1 MAEYILHDGI
11 NEQDEELRYASARA
25 MAIGS
30 SHMSS
35 LMLGASDDLEIP
47 LISVRTPN
55 SFSYQL
61 LFLSVDPQQLGLFN
75 ISHTSSLL
83 LITRVFVV

>member
-25 MAIGS
+25 IRS
-30 SHMSS
+30 SQMPS

-47 LISVRTPN
+47 LISVRTRN
-55 SFSYQL
+55 SFPYL
-61 LFLSVDPQQLGLFN
+61 LSLSVGPQQGA
-75 ISHTSSLL
+75 I
-83 LITRVFVV
+83 